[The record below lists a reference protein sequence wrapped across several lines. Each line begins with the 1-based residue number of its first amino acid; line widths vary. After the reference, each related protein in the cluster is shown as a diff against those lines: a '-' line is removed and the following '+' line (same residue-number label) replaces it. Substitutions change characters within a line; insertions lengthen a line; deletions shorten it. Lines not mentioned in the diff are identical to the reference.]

1 MHEPLLRK
9 KTMNQPTRLFGI
21 NIDPIRMSDAVDRL
35 LSCVRRADGEC
46 RYVVTPNVDH
56 VRLLQQS
63 DALRRAYA
71 DAEMV
76 LADGMPLVWA
86 SRLLGSPLPER
97 VTGADLVPALFDAS
111 NQQRPLRVYLLGAA
125 PGVAERA
132 AKRISHRWPAVRVVG
147 TLSPVL
153 GGPNNGS
160 ADETILRDIAA
171 AAPDVLVLGLGAPK
185 QELWVHEH
193 RARIRASV
201 ALCVGATIDF
211 LAGEKYR
218 AWRWVGLCG
227 MEWFHRLLCEPR
239 RLARRYA
246 CDAWIFPQLV
256 WRQWR
261 SQPRD
266 HGNRGK
272 LVPWPVSTSRRTE
285 RHPREVL

>member
-1 MHEPLLRK
+1 
-9 KTMNQPTRLFGI
+9 MNEPTRLFGI
-21 NIDPIRMSDAVDRL
+21 DIDPIRMSEAVDRL
-35 LSCVRRADGEC
+35 LGCVRRADGEC

-56 VRLLQQS
+56 IRLLQQS

-86 SRLLGSPLPER
+86 SRLLGRPLPER
-97 VTGADLVPALFDAS
+97 VTGADLVPALLDGS
-111 NQQRPLRVYLLGAA
+111 NRQSPLRVYLLGAG

-132 AKRISHRWPAVRVVG
+132 AKKISQRWPAVRVVG
-147 TLSPVL
+147 TRSPVL

-160 ADETILRDIAA
+160 ADEAILRDIAA
-171 AAPDVLVLGLGAPK
+171 AAPDILVVGLGAPK
-185 QELWVHEH
+185 QELWVHQH
-193 RARIRASV
+193 RAQIRASV

-211 LAGEKYR
+211 LAGEKRR

-239 RLARRYA
+239 RLGRRYA
-246 CDAWIFPQLV
+246 YDAWIFPQLV

-266 HGNRGK
+266 HENQGK
-272 LVPWPVSTSRRTE
+272 PVSWPDSTSGRTE
-285 RHPREVL
+285 RYTREAL